1 MSKKRSTRT
10 KRQHGEKAS
19 RNYIEPPFVEG
30 WSSRR
35 AAVAAEEKKK
45 MARHF
50 VLHDL
55 FVQENQTPGDGRD
68 NTAAK
73 IIVNPG
79 TTPNKVVKQALE
91 WVKTEVENNPAYAGA
106 PHITWYT
113 PGSLVPATLLDF
125 RVTHPH
131 LRNSCGLHL
140 FPGMVDSNL
149 EMVRGTEAV
158 QYARQLEK
166 CFTYALLS
174 AYAFDMSTGTVFF
187 FFDDEVE
194 LQKAIALSEA
204 EHKFLFLEPDKFKRE
219 GSKAYS
225 IQELLQTSRTVTIY
239 TVSSLKNSTVEKHFR
254 NLAEALL
261 DTGDEEAP
269 HRRTLRLVIVGK
281 DKQVNLPISGELR
294 MPHEDGTNRLPQR
307 LW

>member
-1 MSKKRSTRT
+1 MSKKNSTGK
-10 KRQHGEKAS
+10 KRQHGEKVS
-19 RNYIEPPFVEG
+19 RDHIKPPIVEG
-30 WSSRR
+30 WSARR
-35 AAVAAEEKKK
+35 AAVSAEEKIR
-45 MARHF
+45 MARDF
-50 VLHDL
+50 VQHDL
-55 FVQENQTPGDGRD
+55 FVQGNKTPGDGREI
-68 NTAAK
+68 TAAK

-91 WVKTEVENNPAYAGA
+91 WVKTEVENNPIYAAA

-149 EMVRGTEAV
+149 EMVRGAEAV

-174 AYAFDMSTGTVFF
+174 AYGFDMITGIVFF

-204 EHKFLFLEPDKFKRE
+204 EHKFLFLEPEKFKRE

-225 IQELLQTSRTVTIY
+225 IRELLQTSRTVTIY
-239 TVSSLKNSTVEKHFR
+239 TVSSTKDDVIEKQFGNLADSLLDKDKNSGTYCK
-254 NLAEALL
+254 
-261 DTGDEEAP
+261 
-269 HRRTLRLVIVGK
+269 TLRLVIV
-281 DKQVNLPISGELR
+281 DKEINIPVSGELKN
-294 MPHEDGTNRLPQR
+294 E
-307 LW
+307 